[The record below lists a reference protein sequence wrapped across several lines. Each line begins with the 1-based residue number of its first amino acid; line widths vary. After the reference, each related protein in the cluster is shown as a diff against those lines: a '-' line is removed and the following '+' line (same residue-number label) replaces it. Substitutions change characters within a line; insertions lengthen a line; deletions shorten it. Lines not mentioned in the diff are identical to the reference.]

1 MVYMK
6 KHISFLI
13 SIVFSVLIFSHAPIV
28 SNMSG
33 ADIYNAIP
41 INDIQISQ
49 VLYKVLEK
57 DSSFVWLTFQAKKG
71 DSLYFQIG
79 TPKTDK
85 YKELKPAVAIVGPGL
100 PRTNDLPFEIPDGM
114 GALLFESTDQPQ
126 AFYEPVT
133 DTNSWIHI
141 TKMITLPET
150 GKYYIVGYFPPN
162 GQAGNLFIAVG
173 KTERFTW
180 GDIVNV
186 FKILPEIR
194 AFYGLSGL
202 PGWMNVVIGLSL
214 IGLLALF
221 VYFFR

>member
-1 MVYMK
+1 MK
-6 KHISFLI
+6 IKVFLCVIFLLVISSFILA
-13 SIVFSVLIFSHAPIV
+13 HAPIV
-28 SNMSG
+28 SIMSG
-33 ADIYNAIP
+33 ANISNAIP

-100 PRTNDLPFEIPDGM
+100 PKTNNLPFEIPHGM

-133 DTNSWIHI
+133 DTNSWIQL
-141 TKMITLPET
+141 TKTIILPET

-162 GQAGNLFIAVG
+162 GQAGNLFIAIG
-173 KTERFTW
+173 KIERFTW
-180 GDIVNV
+180 QDIVNV

-202 PGWMNVVIGLSL
+202 PGWMNVLIGLSL

>member
-1 MVYMK
+1 MK
-6 KHISFLI
+6 IKLFLC
-13 SIVFSVLIFSHAPIV
+13 LIFVLSVSLLNFAHAPII

-33 ADIYNAIP
+33 ADISNAIP

-71 DSLYFQIG
+71 ENLYFQVG
-79 TPKTDK
+79 TPKADK

-100 PRTNDLPFEIPDGM
+100 PKTNNFPFEIPDGM
-114 GALLFESTDQPQ
+114 GALLFESSDTPQ

-141 TKMITLPET
+141 TKTITLPET

-173 KTERFTW
+173 KIERFTW
-180 GDIVNV
+180 QDIVNV

-202 PGWMNVVIGLSL
+202 PGWMNVVVGLSL

>member
-1 MVYMK
+1 MK
-6 KHISFLI
+6 MKVFLC
-13 SIVFSVLIFSHAPIV
+13 LIFVLSGSLFNFAHAPII

-33 ADIYNAIP
+33 ADISNAIP

-49 VLYKVLEK
+49 VLYKVFEK

-71 DSLYFQIG
+71 ENLYFQVG

-100 PRTNDLPFEIPDGM
+100 PETSSFPFEIPDGM
-114 GALLFESTDQPQ
+114 GAILFESSDTPQ

-141 TKMITLPET
+141 TKTITLPET

-173 KTERFTW
+173 KIERFTW
-180 GDIVNV
+180 QDIVNV

>member
-1 MVYMK
+1 MK
-6 KHISFLI
+6 IKVFLFLI
-13 SIVFSVLIFSHAPIV
+13 FVLSVSLFNFAHAPII

-33 ADIYNAIP
+33 ADISNAIP
-41 INDIQISQ
+41 INDIQISK

-57 DSSFVWLTFQAKKG
+57 DGNFVWLIFQAKEG
-71 DSLYFQIG
+71 ESLYFQVG

-100 PRTNDLPFEIPDGM
+100 PKTNNLPFQIPHGM
-114 GALLFESTDQPQ
+114 GALLFESSDQPQ

-141 TKMITLPET
+141 TKTITLPET

-173 KTERFTW
+173 KIERFTW
-180 GDIVNV
+180 QDIVNV

-202 PGWMNVVIGLSL
+202 PGWMNVVVGLSL
-214 IGLLALF
+214 IGILALF

>member
-1 MVYMK
+1 MK
-6 KHISFLI
+6 IKLFLC
-13 SIVFSVLIFSHAPIV
+13 LIFVLSVSLFNFAHAPII

-33 ADIYNAIP
+33 ADISKAIP

-49 VLYKVLEK
+49 VLYKVFEK

-71 DSLYFQIG
+71 ENLYFQVG

-100 PRTNDLPFEIPDGM
+100 SKTNNLPFQIPHGI
-114 GALLFESTDQPQ
+114 GALLFESSDQPQ

-141 TKMITLPET
+141 TKTITLPET

-173 KTERFTW
+173 KIERFTW
-180 GDIVNV
+180 QDIVNV

>member
-1 MVYMK
+1 MK
-6 KHISFLI
+6 IKVFLC
-13 SIVFSVLIFSHAPIV
+13 LIFVLSVSLFNFAHAPII

-33 ADIYNAIP
+33 ADISNAIP
-41 INDIQISQ
+41 INDIQISK

-57 DSSFVWLTFQAKKG
+57 DGNFVWLIFQAKEG
-71 DSLYFQIG
+71 ESLYFQVG

-100 PRTNDLPFEIPDGM
+100 PKTNNLPFQIPHGM
-114 GALLFESTDQPQ
+114 GALLFESSDQPQ

-141 TKMITLPET
+141 TKTITLPET

-173 KTERFTW
+173 KIERFTW
-180 GDIVNV
+180 QDIVNV

-202 PGWMNVVIGLSL
+202 PGWMNVVVGLSL
-214 IGLLALF
+214 IGILALF